1 MENAVVSHEVSSS
14 SLFNRV
20 SNKGGY
26 GLKPMKTVR
35 ADDFA
40 SRHSAD
46 SIRSIAARSD
56 DQMSFLLSTIDQI
69 DEVNFVDTLGIYR
82 VFG

>member
-1 MENAVVSHEVSSS
+1 
-14 SLFNRV
+14 
-20 SNKGGY
+20 
-26 GLKPMKTVR
+26 MKTVR

-69 DEVNFVDTLGIYR
+69 DEYFADCLLMEQEEKTDIYNKLG
-82 VFG
+82 FDFSL